1 MSNCEI
7 YGKKYGKLR
16 TAANENSTCP
26 YEVNTGTSEAYEKL
40 SHQALENQYT
50 HITKKELTMTPYENC
65 TAASEKSY
73 RHLQCTR
80 YLDIT
85 PGPYLFEQFSYDAGF
100 WSPCNFLHTV
110 W

>member
-1 MSNCEI
+1 MLNCEI
-7 YGKKYGKLR
+7 YGKKYGKLC

-26 YEVNTGTSEAYEKL
+26 YEVNTGTTTAYENL
-40 SHQALENQYT
+40 SRKALENKYT
-50 HITKKELTMTPYENC
+50 RIIKKDLTMTPYENC
-65 TAASEKSY
+65 TATSEKSY
-73 RHLQCTR
+73 RHLRCAR

-85 PGPYLFEQFSYDAGF
+85 PGPYLLEQFSCDARF